1 MFRLGQHVTVEQ
13 FYKYATKYATLGMEL
28 SKTVC
33 YDCDL
38 ADEDYECSCE
48 NNPYTITLRYSLVD
62 FPDIEDYVDDY
73 VDYFPSGLT
82 LKPGYI
88 WDSEENGVYPLMG
101 AWDYVSREYTIS
113 KLPVLKLLKRKEI

>member
-13 FYKYATKYATLGMEL
+13 FYKYATLGMEL

-33 YDCDL
+33 DDCDL

-88 WDSEENGVYPLMG
+88 WDSEKNGVYPLMG

>member
-1 MFRLGQHVTVEQ
+1 MFRLGQHVTVEE
-13 FYKYATKYATLGMEL
+13 FYKYAPLGMEL

-33 YDCDL
+33 D
-38 ADEDYECSCE
+38 DYEDD
-48 NNPYTITLRYSLVD
+48 PYTITLRYSLAD

-73 VDYFPSGLT
+73 VGYFPSGLT

-101 AWDYVSREYTIS
+101 AWDCIPREYTIS
-113 KLPVLKLLKRKEI
+113 KLPKLKLLKRKEI